1 MIDSLKHVW
10 HVLDWC
16 ISHTV
21 AGGRKLID
29 YHVLLVIVLIAMTTC
44 LFFVMFEINDADMTF
59 KALLGTPG
67 KKETIEFIA
76 FGMGGVVAA
85 IVATAISRRANAQMQ
100 NNELIEKGYD
110 NERFQNM
117 TANLGHDKVTVRI
130 ATFYQFCYLAAKN
143 KGENPQKL
151 REDIFEML
159 CSYLRAMPDNVSDL
173 EEKDKNEY
181 LKERQTLFDILFKD
195 KFKSNDN
202 GLMPD
207 DFPADL
213 QKINL
218 VNIDL
223 SQSNLSSVNL
233 AGANLAKVYLFGAN
247 LVRTNLSWAN
257 LANANLMAA
266 NLTKANLSNADL
278 AEAYLAVTNLA
289 DANFAETN
297 LAKANLSS
305 ADLSRTDF
313 SHTNLSGAR
322 LMHANLSD
330 TCLWFANLSGAQ
342 LKSGA
347 LKHVR
352 IINIANFCGVKI
364 DNRPIEPKDLPD
376 DKGKYYADWNPPPPE
391 VKFKV

>member
-1 MIDSLKHVW
+1 MIWLWRENSAMIDSLKHVW

-159 CSYLRAMPDNVSDL
+159 CSYLRAMPDSVSDL

-195 KFKSNDN
+195 KFKSNND
-202 GLMPD
+202 GLMPN

-218 VNIDL
+218 SKINPFNANL
-223 SQSNLSSVNL
+223 SNSNLSN
-233 AGANLAKVYLFGAN
+233 
-247 LVRTNLSWAN
+247 
-257 LANANLMAA
+257 
-266 NLTKANLSNADL
+266 ANLSNANLSHTLFSD
-278 AEAYLAVTNLA
+278 TNLSY
-289 DANFAETN
+289 ANLSGAN
-297 LAKANLSS
+297 LSYTFFLNANLLGANLSS
-305 ADLSRTDF
+305 ANLSY
-313 SHTNLSGAR
+313 TNLPY
-322 LMHANLSD
+322 SD
-330 TCLWFANLSGAQ
+330 LREAQ
-342 LKSGA
+342 LKDAKLQHACNIKGA
-347 LKHVR
+347 DFR
-352 IINIANFCGVKI
+352 NAKI
-364 DNRPIEPKDLPD
+364 GNRAITEDDVPKDQ
-376 DKGKYYADWNPPPPE
+376 GKYYANWNLSPE
-391 VKFKV
+391 KEKNKDRSPLFIEWYHGN